1 MGQYT
6 MTQNKRQSR
15 GKLYVSVRFKLL
27 LPFVLIILFVGLFA
41 IPAANNVIL
50 TRLEE
55 EADEGLDQTAL
66 AFGLLLERAKDE
78 SELVASFTAN
88 LPEVEVIGPD
98 RQLAGE
104 VLPGLKAEFDL
115 QELSYYRADYRS
127 GMPALYYGGPEI
139 DRENVTSQRADEIR
153 DEIILAAIE
162 TGNAASGIVIAPQSS
177 QIIAA
182 APILVANE
190 LNGIVVAIFFIDN
203 SYVTSI
209 TDILDV
215 DAAIISNNDV
225 VASSIDASAELETL
239 LQTQINLAE
248 DHQSFN
254 IEYDDGILRRLHT
267 HPLLVDGVDQGF
279 LIVVRSLDD
288 VIAVQQR
295 IQQVVLIFLA
305 VIVVVMLLYAAGIIL
320 NFALPLKRLADA
332 AARVSSGQLNERV
345 DVPKIAL
352 EDEVVDLSRNF
363 NVMTERLSGFYTELE
378 ETVLERTEELVVTLQ
393 ELEVKRDE
401 ALEANKTKSLFLA
414 NMSHELRTPLNAII
428 GYSEM
433 LEEEADDFGYTDI
446 VPDLRK
452 IQSAGSHLLALI
464 NDILD
469 ISKIEAGAIE
479 LYLEDFALEDLID
492 EIAMTI
498 QPIIEKN
505 DNKLK
510 LDYQN
515 DTGIVHSD
523 MTRLRQILTNLL
535 SNSAKFTEN
544 GTISIISSRF
554 KDDTELEYVEIAI
567 QDTGIG
573 MTQEQQDKVFSE
585 FTQADASTTRKYGG
599 TGLGL
604 PISRH
609 FSEMMGGS
617 IRVSSVVGEGSVFT
631 VKMPVRVI
639 PPKRKTIEMKVIS
652 E

>member
-1 MGQYT
+1 
-6 MTQNKRQSR
+6 MTHNKRQSR

-239 LQTQINLAE
+239 LQTRINLAE

-515 DTGIVHSD
+515 DTDIVHSD

-554 KDDTELEYVEIAI
+554 KDDTELEYVEIAV